1 MLDRVISYTG
11 LWIELKI
18 VIPWSYTGLWIELKI
33 VILCS
38 YTGLWIEL
46 KIVRPGYILYWIMD
60 RVKDC
65 YTVLLYWI
73 MDRVKD
79 C

>member
-1 MLDRVISYTG
+1 MLDRVI
-11 LWIELKI
+11 
-18 VIPWSYTGLWIELKI
+18 SYTGLWIELKI

-65 YTVLLYWI
+65 YTGLYLI
-73 MDRVKD
+73 LDYG
-79 C
+79 